1 MQDVQAGS
9 SNATI
14 EVSCWDKVGA
24 ARVPTSATYKTLGWE
39 DGGYASKTELRALT
53 SLTPLAAEMEISL
66 DATDTTLIDAA
77 NSFEWRRVCVYVD
90 EAFWDS
96 YTFRVVKPS
105 CS

>member
-14 EVSCWDKVGA
+14 TVSCWDADGA
-24 ARVPTSATYKTLGWE
+24 AKVPTSATYKTLGWE
-39 DGGYASKTELRALT
+39 NGGYSSKTELRPLT
-53 SLTPLAAEMEISL
+53 GMVPLAAEMTVSL
-66 DATDTTLIDAA
+66 DDTDTTLIDAT